1 MPYRWTRTTT
11 PDGWRLTLWPHRS
24 MTPEG
29 FAGFLG
35 ASFAMAAVPLLA
47 VLGSPILWGLL
58 PFALGTLALTWMFLR
73 RSLTDRALTE
83 VLVLTPDAASLT
95 RTEPRAA
102 PRHWQAN
109 PHWIRVELHPEGG
122 PVENYL
128 TLAGGGRTVELG
140 AFLAPEER
148 ALLHRELLRHLAQLR
163 APGHDGA

>member
-1 MPYRWTRTTT
+1 MPYRWTRTTS
-11 PDGWRLTLWPHRS
+11 PDGWCLTLWPHRS

-73 RSLTDRALTE
+73 RSLTDRALVE
-83 VLVLTPDAASLT
+83 ELTLAPGTARLT
-95 RTEPRAA
+95 RREPRRAD
-102 PRHWQAN
+102 RHWQAN
-109 PHWIRVELHPEGG
+109 PHWIRAELHPKGG

-140 AFLAPEER
+140 AFLTPEER
-148 ALLHRELLRHLAQLR
+148 AALHGELSDRLAQLR
-163 APGHDGA
+163 APGHEGA